1 MNDPTRELLRMI
13 YVDAKSG
20 CEVVT
25 GLLPKISDER
35 LRMETTKQLE
45 AYAGYARRAET
56 IMEAKNITGITFPLM
71 SKLSVRG
78 GVMMETAGSPTQQ
91 ELARLLH
98 VSSQDSAKRIRQAV
112 TDLGNSGCD
121 GDVLA
126 LGRNMAGF
134 EAEEANSLG
143 AFLT

>member
-1 MNDPTRELLRMI
+1 MI
-13 YVDAKSG
+13 YTDAKSG

-35 LRMETTKQLE
+35 LRMETVKQLE
-45 AYAGYARRAET
+45 AYTDYAHRAET
-56 IMEAKNITGITFPLM
+56 MMQEKNITGITFSLM

-78 GVMMETAGSPTQQ
+78 GVMMETVGSPTQAD
-91 ELARLLH
+91 LARLLC

-112 TDLGNSGCD
+112 SDFGGGGCD

-126 LGRNMAGF
+126 LGQSMAGF
-134 EAEEANSLG
+134 EDEEANCLG
-143 AFLT
+143 AFLS